1 MGLSGLE
8 CEPQRLPRPQ
18 EMSLAYEL
26 LKCARAE
33 PVGKRGLRFL
43 PAEEIIH

>member
-1 MGLSGLE
+1 MRLARLE
-8 CEPQRLPRPQ
+8 GEPQRLPGAE

-26 LKCARAE
+26 REYARAE

-43 PAEEIIH
+43 SAEEIIH